1 MDSDKNCLVYG
12 IFETPFGYVGLAM
25 REGALCY
32 GAFFK
37 KMSKPPADIFLVG
50 GEIYFV
56 ENAMMSD
63 FLFRFG
69 WSGIEKKKD
78 LNVLQKYA
86 DWIVNPDPEKTISG
100 LQFWLSGTPF
110 QVSVWRAL
118 LTVEFGTTISYEE
131 LAAKAG
137 NPTAVRAVASA
148 VADNPI
154 AFFIPCHRVIRK
166 SGEIGEYRWGQSV
179 KRKLL
184 AHEQKWVKTLA
195 KDEKARAKQ
204 VSL

>member
-1 MDSDKNCLVYG
+1 MNSLENCLVYG
-12 IFETPFGYVGLAM
+12 SFETPFGYFGVAQ

-32 GAFFK
+32 GAFFRK
-37 KMSKPPADIFLVG
+37 VTRSEVG
-50 GEIYFV
+50 TGFAEIV
-56 ENAMMSD
+56 M
-63 FLFRFG
+63 LFDLRFRWPG
-69 WSGIEKKKD
+69 VAVVKD
-78 LNVLQKYA
+78 QELLQKYA
-86 DWIVNPDPEKTISG
+86 NYVVNPQPHQKISG

-118 LTVEFGTTISYEE
+118 LTVEFGTTISYED

-137 NPTAVRAVASA
+137 NPGAVRAVASA

-179 KRKLL
+179 KNKLL
-184 AHEQKWVKTLA
+184 AYEQKWIKAMAKTQKAQA
-195 KDEKARAKQ
+195 KRA
-204 VSL
+204 VV